1 MHAVYNEHTVPLVFL
16 LLTCKSA
23 AIYEKAFTAL
33 KELNPD
39 LSPRRLITD
48 FELAAI
54 NSFRKVFHTTEVKGC
69 FFHFAQAIWRNIRD
83 LELAGLY

>member
-1 MHAVYNEHTVPLVFL
+1 MPLVFM

-23 AIYEKAFTAL
+23 AIYEKALTAL

-39 LSPRRLITD
+39 LSTRRVITD

-54 NSFRKVFHTTEVKGC
+54 NSFRNVFPTTEDKGC
-69 FFHFAQAIWRNIRD
+69 FFYFAQAIWRNIQD
-83 LELAGLY
+83 PGLAGRSLQGE